1 MSEGFYEKIPF
12 WVFIRVS
19 PNEGLGRELCL
30 DRPFRCS
37 SNGDEVVREE
47 PRPEDLVGLDAGDGR
62 RYLLP
67 SSSFSISCPNSTLFD
82 AVLITNVVTTRLRD
96 MEKVLNEEDAAIR
109 SQSSAVAAVED
120 GGNGATD
127 EIK

>member
-1 MSEGFYEKIPF
+1 MVTRWSEKNPGLKIL
-12 WVFIRVS
+12 WVWT
-19 PNEGLGRELCL
+19 LGT
-30 DRPFRCS
+30 
-37 SNGDEVVREE
+37 
-47 PRPEDLVGLDAGDGR
+47 A
-62 RYLLP
+62 
-67 SSSFSISCPNSTLFD
+67 

-109 SQSSAVAAVED
+109 SQSSAVAAGED